1 MALEKIFKDFI
12 HFAQCNELKIEGIAI
27 ADTDRVL
34 LEHRFTPD
42 QERNIYSHT
51 KSYMSMAAGIAIEEG
66 KLSLS
71 DKLAD
76 MFPQYV
82 PENAD
87 PRLLEITLENLL
99 TMTSGFHRAYLM
111 GADRRAGI
119 GFPDYMEYMMTR
131 PMLRNP
137 GEEFCYST
145 ADSILAGRMIEQ
157 ATGQRLGAYL
167 YRHVFSRLDQGWP
180 QWENDPQG
188 HPIGGG
194 SMFMRLTEMMKLG
207 QVFLADGKWK
217 NQQIISSEWVKAA
230 TTKHVETNTES
241 QEQNEWTCGYG
252 YQFWMSPYPGAYRAD
267 GAYGQISTVLPESGL
282 VVAVQCPEWGDF
294 NKVRKGLHEELLNR
308 IVEEI

>member
-27 ADTDRVL
+27 ADTDRVI

-76 MFPQYV
+76 LFPQYV

-131 PMLRNP
+131 PILRNP

-157 ATGQRLGAYL
+157 ATGQRLGEYL

-207 QVFLADGKWK
+207 QVFLANGKWK
-217 NQQIISSEWVKAA
+217 HERIISSEWVKAA

-308 IVEEI
+308 IVEEV

>member
-27 ADTDRVL
+27 ADTDRVI

-76 MFPQYV
+76 LFPQYV

-87 PRLLEITLENLL
+87 PRLLEITMENLL

-131 PMLRNP
+131 PILRNP

-157 ATGQRLGAYL
+157 ATGQRLGEYL

-207 QVFLADGKWK
+207 QVFLANGKWK
-217 NQQIISSEWVKAA
+217 HERIISSEWVKAA

-308 IVEEI
+308 IVEEV

>member
-27 ADTDRVL
+27 ADTDRVI

-76 MFPQYV
+76 LFPQYV

-131 PMLRNP
+131 PILRNP

-157 ATGQRLGAYL
+157 ATGQRLGEYL

-207 QVFLADGKWK
+207 QVFLANGKWK
-217 NQQIISSEWVKAA
+217 HERIISSEWVKAA

-308 IVEEI
+308 IVEE

>member
-27 ADTDRVL
+27 ADTDRVI
-34 LEHRFTPD
+34 LEHRFMPD

-76 MFPQYV
+76 LFPQYV
-82 PENAD
+82 PKNAD

-111 GADRRAGI
+111 EADRRAGI

-131 PMLRNP
+131 PILRNP

-157 ATGQRLGAYL
+157 ATGQRLGEYL

-217 NQQIISSEWVKAA
+217 HERIISSEWVKAA
-230 TTKHVETNTES
+230 TTKHIETNTES

>member
-27 ADTDRVL
+27 ADTDRVI
-34 LEHRFTPD
+34 LEHRFMPD

-66 KLSLS
+66 KFSLS
-71 DKLAD
+71 DKLVD
-76 MFPQYV
+76 LFPQYV

-131 PMLRNP
+131 PILRNP

-157 ATGQRLGAYL
+157 ATGQRLGEYL

-217 NQQIISSEWVKAA
+217 HERIISSEWVKAA

-308 IVEEI
+308 IVDV

>member
-27 ADTDRVL
+27 ADTDRVI
-34 LEHRFTPD
+34 LEHRFMPD

-71 DKLAD
+71 DKLVD
-76 MFPQYV
+76 LFPQYV

-131 PMLRNP
+131 PILRNP

-157 ATGQRLGAYL
+157 ATGQRLGEYL

-217 NQQIISSEWVKAA
+217 HERIISSEWVKAA
-230 TTKHVETNTES
+230 TTKHIETNTES

-308 IVEEI
+308 IVEEV

>member
-27 ADTDRVL
+27 ADTDRVI

-71 DKLAD
+71 DKLVD
-76 MFPQYV
+76 LFPQYV

-131 PMLRNP
+131 PILRNP

-157 ATGQRLGAYL
+157 ATGQRLGEYL

-217 NQQIISSEWVKAA
+217 HERIISSEWVKAA

-308 IVEEI
+308 IVEEV

>member
-27 ADTDRVL
+27 ADTDRVI

-76 MFPQYV
+76 LFPQYV

-87 PRLLEITLENLL
+87 PRLMEITLENLL

-131 PMLRNP
+131 PILRNP

-157 ATGQRLGAYL
+157 ATGQRLGEYL

-207 QVFLADGKWK
+207 QVFLANGKWK
-217 NQQIISSEWVKAA
+217 HERIISSEWVKAA

-308 IVEEI
+308 IVEE

>member
-12 HFAQCNELKIEGIAI
+12 HFAQCNELKIESIAI
-27 ADTDRVL
+27 ADTDRVI

-76 MFPQYV
+76 LFPQYV

-87 PRLLEITLENLL
+87 PRLLEITMENLL

-131 PMLRNP
+131 PILRNP

-157 ATGQRLGAYL
+157 ATGQRLGEYL

-207 QVFLADGKWK
+207 QVFLANGKWK
-217 NQQIISSEWVKAA
+217 HERIISSEWVKAA

-308 IVEEI
+308 IVEE

>member
-27 ADTDRVL
+27 ADTDRVI
-34 LEHRFTPD
+34 LEHRFMPD

-71 DKLAD
+71 DKLVD
-76 MFPQYV
+76 LFPQYV

-131 PMLRNP
+131 PILRNP

-157 ATGQRLGAYL
+157 ATGQRLGEYL

-217 NQQIISSEWVKAA
+217 HERIISSEWVKAA
-230 TTKHVETNTES
+230 TTKHIETNTES

-308 IVEEI
+308 IVDV